1 MANENLA
8 YQTNNEFYEE
18 APQVRRAYI
27 PPELLKY
34 ETMSEYGKELYRLS
48 QESAAS
54 GEGLHTEE
62 ELERE
67 LARRRGGYLS
77 EGYD

>member
-1 MANENLA
+1 MAHENLA
-8 YQTNNEFYEE
+8 YQPNKEFYAE
-18 APQVRRAYI
+18 APHVRRAYI
-27 PPELLKY
+27 PPELMNY

-48 QESAAS
+48 QEIAAS

-77 EGYD
+77 EGDD